1 MVLWLLGTGRGTRVL
16 QQHCMPIEGDKRALG
31 SSGAAG
37 GTLVGRDEVLDKKI
51 SLSELHVREALP
63 RL

>member
-1 MVLWLLGTGRGTRVL
+1 
-16 QQHCMPIEGDKRALG
+16 MPIEGDKRALG